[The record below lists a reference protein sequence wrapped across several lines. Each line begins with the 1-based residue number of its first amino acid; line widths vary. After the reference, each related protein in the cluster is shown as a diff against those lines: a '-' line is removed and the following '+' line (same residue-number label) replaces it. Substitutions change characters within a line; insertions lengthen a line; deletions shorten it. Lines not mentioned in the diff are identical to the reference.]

1 MSLARSL
8 AADVD
13 WSEVHAVRLLGL
25 AGGAL
30 LLIWAIRAMFGR
42 KR

>member
-1 MSLARSL
+1 VSATTL
-8 AADVD
+8 AADVNWND
-13 WSEVHAVRLLGL
+13 VHAVKLLGV

-42 KR
+42 RR

>member
-1 MSLARSL
+1 MPPFTL

-13 WSEVHAVRLLGL
+13 WSDVHAVRLLGV

-42 KR
+42 RR